1 MTRGDGH
8 VPRVMMDS
16 EYQSDDRVT
25 KQFISQ
31 PVSWPAHCLCL
42 EPGHHAKD
50 SQIIEENVN
59 QTIFVAS
66 QFP

>member
-31 PVSWPAHCLCL
+31 PVPIVP
-42 EPGHHAKD
+42 EMFEKPR
-50 SQIIEENVN
+50 V
-59 QTIFVAS
+59 
-66 QFP
+66 